1 MLSEDSATLPYAERP
16 LLVVGDLILDQF
28 IRGTVKRISPEAP
41 VPVVEQQEATF
52 YPGGAANVAC
62 NLAALGAAVVLV
74 GAIGDDEEGR
84 QLMRSLSQSKI
95 DTSLIQVIPG
105 RPTSLKTRIIAEQQ
119 QIVRVDREVTT
130 PLGEQDVSRVLEA
143 IQGCLAGSAGLVFS
157 DYNKGFLSPSIVTAI
172 IRQAQSLEKTVI
184 ADTKLQVLD
193 HYRGVTALTP
203 NINELQLSTGR
214 LLCSPSDID
223 VAARELMDK
232 IQAPVLLVTCGQNG
246 IRLYDS
252 DSQQRTHFPG
262 HAETVADVSGAGDTV
277 IAVFTWALTIRR
289 FSVHQ
294 AAKLANDAGTLAVG
308 KKGISTINVDELL
321 SLVEVH
327 SINGLDRELG
337 PSKNRTLEQLLSDIH
352 AVRQS
357 QPSAKIVFTNGC
369 FDMLHAGHVSYL
381 QRAKALGDLL
391 LVGLN
396 SDSSVR
402 QIKGNRRPIVPEAQR
417 VQTLA
422 GLECVDFVVLFDQE
436 TPLHLI
442 QAIKPDFLVKGSDY
456 ELHQVVGRDFVEAN
470 GGRVELLP
478 SNQGISTSKIIQE
491 IMNRYSE

>member
-1 MLSEDSATLPYAERP
+1 MLSEGSATLPYAEGP
-16 LLVVGDLILDQF
+16 LLVAGDLILDQF

-41 VPVVEQQEATF
+41 VPVVEQQEAAF

-62 NLAALGAAVVLV
+62 NLAALGAAVVLL

-143 IQGCLAGSAGLVFS
+143 IQGCLAGCAGLVLS

-172 IRQAQSLEKTVI
+172 IRQAQSLGKTVI

-203 NINELQLSTGR
+203 NIKELQLSTGR
-214 LLCSPSDID
+214 LLRSPSDID

-232 IQAPVLLVTCGQNG
+232 IQAPVVLVTCGQDG
-246 IRLYDS
+246 IRLYES
-252 DSQQRTHFPG
+252 DSQQRTHFPS

-294 AAKLANDAGTLAVG
+294 AAKLANHAGALAVG

-337 PSKNRTLEQLLSDIH
+337 PSKNRTLEQLLSEIH
-352 AVRQS
+352 AVRQF

-436 TPLHLI
+436 TPLELI

-456 ELHQVVGRDFVEAN
+456 ELHQVVGRDTVEAN

>member
-41 VPVVEQQEATF
+41 VPVVEQQEAAF

-252 DSQQRTHFPG
+252 DSQQRTHFTG